1 MSPAEEYQHRL
12 QDRELRVA
20 QIQQL
25 HIRIGYL
32 RLVLFSL
39 LVLLAWAAFGR
50 HALSAAWLLGPLA
63 GFVLLA
69 SYHSK
74 ILREQTC
81 ARRAAEVYRAGLA
94 RLDDRWAGKGQ
105 TGETFADPH
114 HVYSADLDLFGK
126 ASLFELLSTART
138 RMGQATLA
146 NWLLGPA
153 SLPQVVERQKAVSEL
168 RNRLDLRED
177 LAVLGEDAA
186 VGVRPK
192 ALLGWAESP
201 NQLPSSWL
209 PPVAR
214 ILAVCA
220 VAAAIVWAAWDSI
233 LPLGVVVAME
243 AIINR
248 RFRTQMDQ
256 VLHGTEHAFEDL
268 ELLSGILSRLEHES
282 FDSPLLQ
289 RLAQQL
295 TSHHVAGSLAIRR
308 LRKLVDL
315 SMSRDNLFLRILD
328 IPLMYSVQVALA
340 VERWRMTH
348 GSALAPW
355 LDALGHIEALLALAS
370 YSYEHPGDPFP
381 EFTDGPACFQGAGIA
396 HPLIPASRCVP
407 NDVSICQPARVL
419 LVSGSNMS
427 GKSTLLRSVGLNVVL
442 AMAGA
447 PVRAQ
452 SIRMTP
458 LQVGAS
464 IRINDSLQEG
474 SSRFYSEITRLR
486 QVLDLAGR
494 DPALIFLLDELLQ
507 GTNSR
512 DRRVGGEGI
521 IRALVI
527 RGSIGLASTHDLAL
541 TEIADPLDGKVLNF
555 HFEDDLAGG
564 LIRFD
569 YKLREGIVTKSNGLA
584 LMRSIGL
591 EV

>member
-1 MSPAEEYQHRL
+1 M
-12 QDRELRVA
+12 
-20 QIQQL
+20 
-25 HIRIGYL
+25 
-32 RLVLFSL
+32 
-39 LVLLAWAAFGR
+39 
-50 HALSAAWLLGPLA
+50 
-63 GFVLLA
+63 
-69 SYHSK
+69 
-74 ILREQTC
+74 
-81 ARRAAEVYRAGLA
+81 A
-94 RLDDRWAGKGQ
+94 RLDDKWAGNGQ
-105 TGETFADPH
+105 SGETFADPH

-126 ASLFELLSTART
+126 AGLFELLSTART
-138 RMGQATLA
+138 RMGQAMLA
-146 NWLLGPA
+146 NWLLSPA
-153 SLPQVVERQKAVSEL
+153 PVREVVARQKAVAEL
-168 RNRLDLRED
+168 RDRLDLRED

-192 ALLGWAESP
+192 ALLSWAESP
-201 NQLPSSWL
+201 NQLPRSWL
-209 PPVAR
+209 RPVAR
-214 ILAVCA
+214 ILAGCA
-220 VAAAIVWAAWDSI
+220 VAAAIVWAAWDRM
-233 LPLGVVVAME
+233 LPFGIVVAIE
-243 AIINR
+243 AVVARI
-248 RFRTQMDQ
+248 FRTEMNQ

-268 ELLSGILSRLEHES
+268 ELLSGILSRLEQER

-289 RLAQQL
+289 TLAQQL
-295 TSHHVAGSLAIRR
+295 TSHHVPGSVAIRR

-348 GSALAPW
+348 GSALGPW
-355 LDALGHIEALLALAS
+355 LDALGDIEALLALAS
-370 YSYEHPGDPFP
+370 YSYENPRDPFP
-381 EFTDGPACFQGAGIA
+381 EFTEGPAFFQGIGIA
-396 HPLIPASRCVP
+396 HPLIPATRCVP
-407 NDVSICQPARVL
+407 NDVSICQPDRVL

-427 GKSTLLRSVGLNVVL
+427 GKSTLLRAVGLNVVL
-442 AMAGA
+442 GMAGA

-452 SIRMTP
+452 RICMSP

-494 DPALIFLLDELLQ
+494 DPALLFLLDELLQ
-507 GTNSR
+507 GTNSH
-512 DRRVGGEGI
+512 DRRVGAEGI

-527 RGSIGLASTHDLAL
+527 RGSIGLVSTHDLAL
-541 TEIADPLDGKVLNF
+541 TEIADPLDGKLRNF

-569 YKLREGIVTKSNGLA
+569 YKLRQGIVTKSNGLA